1 MTRKA
6 ALLRLLSANPV
17 WAGWWLGSIRCALPV
32 SRCSVTMRRLSAADV
47 YATTGL
53 GHRRV
58 ARNPHV
64 IRYAIDFIDPS

>member
-1 MTRKA
+1 VAWVDPLRA
-6 ALLRLLSANPV
+6 AGFEV
-17 WAGWWLGSIRCALPV
+17 LGVAA
-32 SRCSVTMRRLSAADV
+32 RLSAADV

>member
-32 SRCSVTMRRLSAADV
+32 SRCSVSLP
-47 YATTGL
+47 G
-53 GHRRV
+53 
-58 ARNPHV
+58 
-64 IRYAIDFIDPS
+64 